1 MKGRPI
7 IMSGGEVRAILE
19 GRKSQMRRPIKPQ
32 PGVDK
37 DFFGWRKDFACFGVS
52 PMTTLDVRSTYIP
65 GDHLWVKETFVGC
78 PDGISFLYKAD
89 PMFAGCNKGDFT
101 WNWKSPMYMPRR
113 ASRILLKITNIRVE
127 RLQDI
132 TEKDAKAE
140 GIGLKDTINVTA
152 TNPPMPFKHAYAMY
166 WDNKH
171 YAKGWNY
178 KIHTKGNRWDDNP
191 WVFVIEFKVVNK

>member
-65 GDHLWVKETFVGC
+65 GDHLYVREPSGNSS
-78 PDGISFLYKAD
+78 PFLPKKDA
-89 PMFAGCNKGDFT
+89 
-101 WNWKSPMYMPRR
+101 
-113 ASRILLKITNIRVE
+113 RIWLDVTDVRVQ

-132 TEKDAKAE
+132 MDEEMKE
-140 GIGLKDTINVTA
+140 EV
-152 TNPPMPFKHAYAMY
+152 
-166 WDNKH
+166 
-171 YAKGWNY
+171 
-178 KIHTKGNRWDDNP
+178 
-191 WVFVIEFKVVNK
+191 